1 MSNKKIKEQS
11 KVSKISNID
20 RTKVLCYANVERIA
34 NRVYAMIL
42 PIISKVPVR
51 YTHIHV
57 LKDNIGYFLLAFEL
71 YSILFQ
77 DLMVKLWVI
86 ANTIC
91 TFMFMYN
98 NLSDPNIRKR
108 FLHIGDREIKLFSG
122 ITIGTGIVLLLFF
135 STSIGT
141 LMIPFILYLIHR
153 TAKNAFE

>member
-1 MSNKKIKEQS
+1 MSSNKKIKEQS
-11 KVSKISNID
+11 KVSNIN
-20 RTKVLCYANVERIA
+20 RTKALCYANLERIA

-42 PIISKVPVR
+42 PIISMIPIKH
-51 YTHIHV
+51 THIHV
-57 LKDNIGYFLLAFEL
+57 LKNNIGYFLLAYEL
-71 YSILFQ
+71 YSILFH
-77 DLMVKLWVI
+77 DLMVKLWII

-108 FLHIGDREIKLFSG
+108 FLPIGDREIKLFSG
-122 ITIGTGIVLLLFF
+122 ITIGAGIVLLLFF

-141 LMIPFILYLIHR
+141 MTIPLILYLIHR